1 MSNWA
6 DFMQNPKGVVLKKF
20 MYPLL
25 QDKIANYDD
34 LLTRIGHSLVTE
46 NDLKA
51 FSDMVNDIIAAGYKK
66 AVFDYQQQ
74 LKKMGIEV
82 NITQN

>member
-1 MSNWA
+1 MSNWS
-6 DFMQNPKGVVLKKF
+6 DFMQNPKGAVLKKF

-25 QDKIANYDD
+25 QDKNYDE

-51 FSDMVNDIIAAGYKK
+51 FGDMINDVIAAGYKK
-66 AVFDYQQQ
+66 AVIDYQQQ
-74 LKKMGIEV
+74 LKKMGI
-82 NITQN
+82 NATITQS